1 MSDELCYHRLL
12 GWKQNRGL
20 ILDLTS
26 IEIRVVFILVG
37 LKQEYIEIDRLIC
50 DVNKP
55 KNL

>member
-37 LKQEYIEIDRLIC
+37 LKQGYIEIDRLIC